1 MYESINKVALILALE
16 CWDLFPDLID
26 RQQCGC
32 SYMNDLTNEIKKK
45 KTNEKSLQEINSLGK
60 AVVLFLLNGR

>member
-1 MYESINKVALILALE
+1 MHESINKVALILALE
-16 CWDLFPDLID
+16 CWGLFLDLID

-45 KTNEKSLQEINSLGK
+45 KQMKK
-60 AVVLFLLNGR
+60 AYKKLIP

>member
-1 MYESINKVALILALE
+1 MALE
-16 CWDLFPDLID
+16 FWGLFLDLID
-26 RQQCGC
+26 GQQCGC
-32 SYMNDLTNEIKKK
+32 SYMNDLTNEIK